1 MYAFI
6 EGIIEDKT
14 ANSLVVSANGVG
26 YEILCTQNTLVKAPK
41 IGESMRVYTYLSVRE
56 DAMELMGF
64 WSKEEKEMFLLL
76 RSVSGIGSKS
86 AISILSSINLNEL
99 TSAIVMEDIGL
110 LSKAPGIGKK
120 TAQRIALELKDKVSK
135 AGFASGSDDGFST
148 LDTNTVKGASDE
160 AMLALQA
167 LGYTQQEAYSAVRSV
182 KKELKEDAKP
192 DDIVR
197 IALRGMM
204 KG

>member
-14 ANSLVVSANGVG
+14 ANSLIISANGVG
-26 YEILCTQNTLVKAPK
+26 YEIYCTQNTLARAPQR
-41 IGESMRVYTYLSVRE
+41 GESMRVYTYLSVRE

-64 WSKEEKEMFLLL
+64 QSKEEKEMFLMLI
-76 RSVSGIGSKS
+76 SVSGIGSKS
-86 AISILSSINLNEL
+86 AISILSSVNLKEL
-99 TSAIVMEDIGL
+99 TSAIAMEDIGI

-120 TAQRIALELKDKVSK
+120 TAQRIALELRDKVSK
-135 AGFASGSDDGFST
+135 SEFLSGTDISSASLEGSIMQ
-148 LDTNTVKGASDE
+148 GASDE
-160 AMLALQA
+160 AQLALQA
-167 LGYTQQEAYSAVRSV
+167 LGYTQQEAYNAIRSV
-182 KKELKEDAKP
+182 KNELNENAKP

-197 IALRGMM
+197 LALRGMM